1 MRRVAFRI
9 GVVFA
14 VLVMFPF
21 PLTAL
26 PWTQRLAMWLHEPIR
41 WGVNALAA
49 ILGIPEPST
58 RMTGSGD
65 TMFAYLEVLL
75 LALVA
80 IAVAIGWT
88 AVDRTSDD
96 ARVARA
102 LRIVLRWWLAMVLV
116 SYGLA
121 KVFEIQFREPPAWI
135 LDQRVGDKSPMGF
148 LWTFMGHSRPYT
160 IGAGLAE
167 CVGAWLLLW
176 RRTAT
181 IGALVIAI
189 VMTNVVAMNFCYDV
203 PVKLYSLE
211 LLAAALAVAAP
222 DLRRMMIAALGRATR
237 EVEPPPRTLWM
248 ERTGRALRLLYVVW
262 VVVFAVSLS
271 ALPGRFAPASELDG
285 AWDAQND
292 PRWARFL
299 VGQGI
304 AVIRTPTEQRTYF
317 RAAIDPAK
325 HTIVLD
331 APLRHG
337 ELGYELRDPDHLV
350 VRGTINETW
359 YEVTLVRT
367 PPWLLE
373 SRGFHWIQEEPFNR

>member
-1 MRRVAFRI
+1 
-9 GVVFA
+9 
-14 VLVMFPF
+14 MFPF
-21 PLTAL
+21 PLGYV
-26 PWTQRLAMWLHEPIR
+26 PGTQRLAMWLQEPIR

-65 TMFAYLEVLL
+65 TMFAYLELLL
-75 LALVA
+75 LALLA
-80 IAVAIGWT
+80 IAFALGWT
-88 AVDRTSDD
+88 AVDRKSDD

-102 LRIVLRWWLAMVLV
+102 LRSALRWWLAVVLV
-116 SYGLA
+116 LYGLA
-121 KVFEIQFREPPAWI
+121 KVFELQFHEPPAWI
-135 LDQRVGDKSPMGF
+135 LDQRVGDKSPMG
-148 LWTFMGHSRPYT
+148 LMWTFMGHSRPYT
-160 IGAGLAE
+160 IAAGLAE
-167 CVGAWLLLW
+167 CLGAGLLLW

-181 IGALVIAI
+181 IGALVLAI

-237 EVEPPPRTLWM
+237 EVEPPPRVLWI
-248 ERTGRALRLLYVVW
+248 ERTGRALRLLYLGW
-262 VVVFAVSLS
+262 VVTVALSLS
-271 ALPGRFAPASELDG
+271 SVPDRFAPVSELDG
-285 AWDAQND
+285 AWDAQNE
-292 PRWARFL
+292 PRWSRFL
-299 VGQGI
+299 IGQGI
-304 AVIRTPTEQRTYF
+304 AVIRTPSEQRTYF

-337 ELGYELRDPDHLV
+337 ELAYELRDPDHLV

-373 SRGFHWIQEEPFNR
+373 TRGFHWIQEEPFNR

>member
-1 MRRVAFRI
+1 MKRVTFRL

-21 PLTAL
+21 PLGWL
-26 PWTQRLAMWLHEPIR
+26 PGTRQLAIWLHEPIR

-65 TMFAYLEVLL
+65 TMFAYLELLL
-75 LALVA
+75 LALTA
-80 IAVAIGWT
+80 IAFAIGWT
-88 AVDRTSDD
+88 AVDRRSDD
-96 ARVARA
+96 ARIARTLRVA
-102 LRIVLRWWLAMVLV
+102 LRWWLATVLV
-116 SYGLA
+116 HYGLA

-135 LDQRVGDKSPMGF
+135 LDQRVGDKSPMA
-148 LWTFMGHSRPYT
+148 LMWTFMGHSRPYT

-167 CVGAWLLLW
+167 CLGACLLLW

-181 IGALVIAI
+181 FGALVLAV

-222 DLRRMMIAALGRATR
+222 DLRRMVIAGLGRATR
-237 EVEPPPRTLWM
+237 EIEPAPRSHD
-248 ERTGRALRLLYVVW
+248 RIGRIVRIAFLVW
-262 VVVFAVSLS
+262 IATHAIELA
-271 ALPGRFAPASELDG
+271 ALPGRFIPTSELDG

-292 PRWARFL
+292 PRWTRFL

-304 AVIRTPTEQRTYF
+304 AVIRTPAEQRTYF

-337 ELGYELRDPDHLV
+337 ELAYELRDPDHLV

-359 YEVTLVRT
+359 YEVTLVRA
-367 PPWLLE
+367 PPWILE
-373 SRGFHWIQEEPFNR
+373 TRGFHWIQEEPFNR